1 MTSQYS
7 TYKLPIITAL
17 ISLAIAVIIGA
28 FGAHIVAERISDH
41 YMAIYK
47 TGSLY
52 HYVHSIGWLIVI
64 LMCMQLGIHELK
76 WINIF
81 FLLGLVLFCG
91 SLYIISFNVMLEMPM
106 LRKFGAVAPIGGLSF
121 VAAWLASA
129 YKVYRKLK

>member
-1 MTSQYS
+1 MSNLEN
-7 TYKLPIITAL
+7 YKKPILTAL

-28 FGAHIVAERISDH
+28 FGAHIIAERISDH

-52 HYVHSIGWLIVI
+52 HYVHSLGWLLVIVI
-64 LMCMQLGIHELK
+64 CIQIGIHELK
-76 WINIF
+76 WINVL

-91 SLYIISFNVMLEMPM
+91 SLYVISFNEILEMPI
-106 LRKFGAVAPIGGLSF
+106 LRKFGAIAPIGGIAF
-121 VAAWLASA
+121 VAAWLLSA

>member
-1 MTSQYS
+1 MSNLTN
-7 TYKLPIITAL
+7 YKNPILAAL

-41 YMAIYK
+41 YLAIYK

-52 HYVHSIGWLIVI
+52 HYIHSLGWLLVIVI
-64 LMCMQLGIHELK
+64 CIQLGIQELK

-91 SLYIISFNVMLEMPM
+91 SLYIISFNEILEMPG
-106 LRKFGAVAPIGGLSF
+106 LRKFGAVAPIGGLAF
-121 VAAWLASA
+121 VGAWLFSA
-129 YKVYRKLK
+129 NKVYQKLK